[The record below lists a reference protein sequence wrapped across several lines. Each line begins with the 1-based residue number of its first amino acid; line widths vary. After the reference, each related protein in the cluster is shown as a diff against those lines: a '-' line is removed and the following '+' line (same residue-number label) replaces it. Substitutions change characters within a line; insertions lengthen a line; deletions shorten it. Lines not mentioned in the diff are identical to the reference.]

1 MVTQVDPFGRSIGVG
16 ELIAIRYWSP
26 NKRWRKR
33 SRHVGA
39 GDVLY
44 HPHFWFHFFVRRFQM
59 NTRVSS
65 RRGFTLVELLVVIAI
80 IGILVALLLPA
91 IQAAREA
98 ARRNQCLSQVKQLV
112 LACHTFSDSR
122 KVFPLASTAPFR
134 QLNANTIQYGNTA
147 GGGALPNPQSPNPP
161 VNFAGHWGD
170 GYSWIVQILPYMEEN
185 VLYQRITQS
194 SQNPAKQGKLRDAA
208 FEEPLHRTVLGQ
220 AWNATTN
227 PYEWETKIEVLRC
240 PSYAGEEAVAQNS
253 AVMFQ
258 NSAINNASQTAVG
271 NYLSLPATHILRTG
285 TGTGDLATA
294 PPTAGSPGTPT
305 SGCAN
310 KAYCGNGALPFPGMV
325 GTGAAAKIT
334 KQGYSFA
341 QLSDGTSKTV
351 MITESREETYTSWY
365 SGLTSYGVGAWPNQ
379 GSASP
384 PQGSPTGTTPIT
396 WVFSPTVNPVG
407 DSSLNKGDR
416 STVSTATAKYYMRAT
431 DHPHKIATS
440 DPQGARKW
448 GPSSLHPGVVQHGWG
463 DGRGSA
469 IADNIDGN
477 VYLHLIT
484 RNGRETDAERP

>member
-1 MVTQVDPFGRSIGVG
+1 
-16 ELIAIRYWSP
+16 
-26 NKRWRKR
+26 
-33 SRHVGA
+33 
-39 GDVLY
+39 
-44 HPHFWFHFFVRRFQM
+44 M

-112 LACHTFSDSR
+112 LACHTFADSR
-122 KVFPLASTAPFR
+122 KVLPLASTAPFR
-134 QLNANTIQYGNTA
+134 QVSANTIQYGNTA
-147 GGGALPNPQSPNPP
+147 GGGTLPNPTAPNPP
-161 VNFAGHWGD
+161 NNYAGQWGD

-194 SQNPAKQGKLRDAA
+194 SQTPAKQGKLRDVA
-208 FEEPLHRTVLGQ
+208 FDPLLHVTTLGT

-240 PSYAGEEAVAQNS
+240 PSYAGEESVAQN
-253 AVMFQ
+253 ATQGMFQ
-258 NSAINNASQTAVG
+258 NSAINSASQYAVG
-271 NYLSLPATHILRTG
+271 NYLSLPATHILRAG
-285 TGTGDLATA
+285 ATGDLATA
-294 PPTAGSPGTPT
+294 PPTAGSPGTAT
-305 SGCAN
+305 SGCNA

-334 KQGYSFA
+334 KQGYGFA

-365 SGLTSYGVGAWPNQ
+365 SGLAAYGVGAWPNQ
-379 GSASP
+379 NSASA
-384 PQGSPTGTTPIT
+384 PQGSPTGTVPIT
-396 WVFSPTVNPVG
+396 WVFSPSVSPVG

-416 STVSTATAKYYMRAT
+416 STVSTASTKYYMRAA

-440 DPQGARKW
+440 DPAGARKW

-469 IADNIDGN
+469 IADNIDGG